1 MIILK
6 AALSVGAY
14 EYLACRLAASY
25 NDSMLAK
32 LVEEN
37 NLGLISDQGYVD
49 CFVTEVSKRLV
60 VDPIVEHFD
69 RNKIVEELLR
79 FRVLII
85 IADIF

>member
-49 CFVTEVSKRLV
+49 CFVPRGEQKTSSRSYRRTFRSK
-60 VDPIVEHFD
+60 
-69 RNKIVEELLR
+69 
-79 FRVLII
+79 
-85 IADIF
+85 

>member
-6 AALSVGAY
+6 AALSVGAF
-14 EYLACRLAASY
+14 EYHACRLAASY

-32 LVEEN
+32 LVGEN
-37 NLGLISDQGYVD
+37 NLGLISDQGYDD
-49 CFVTEVSKRLV
+49 CFVREVSKRLV
-60 VDPIVEHFD
+60 IPIEEHFD
-69 RNKIVEELLR
+69 RNKIVEELR